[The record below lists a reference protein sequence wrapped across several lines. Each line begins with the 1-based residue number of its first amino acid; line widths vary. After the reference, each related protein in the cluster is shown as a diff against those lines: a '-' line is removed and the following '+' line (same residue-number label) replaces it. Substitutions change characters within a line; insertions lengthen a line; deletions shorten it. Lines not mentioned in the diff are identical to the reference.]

1 MTLVS
6 QETESTTTHHH
17 PSSTKPPPMNPKMY
31 ALLDSVPDTYW
42 RYVARHE
49 LFANL
54 WQQHREQQPKY
65 RVLDVGCGSGA
76 LLAYLAKRAKLTSVG
91 VDLFPGTLPNCIQ
104 RGINAVSAADATA
117 LPFRANLFDFV
128 IAQDVIEHIE
138 DDARALDEVYRV
150 CAPGGLT
157 LVLVPAFEF
166 LWSAR
171 DVGLHHYRRYT
182 LNQLAQ
188 RVRTAGFDLVH
199 RTYTDLFLVPLLWGA
214 IVTARRTPDG
224 LADLDSDAAPG
235 ESGMTNQALLAVS
248 RLEAAYAQRATLPFG
263 VSAVVLARKPLSN
276 EVT

>member
-1 MTLVS
+1 MTFGSPQEEQTANDSS
-6 QETESTTTHHH
+6 QLTH
-17 PSSTKPPPMNPKMY
+17 PPMNPEMY

-54 WQQHREQQPKY
+54 WRQHREKNPNY

-76 LLAYLAKRAKLTSVG
+76 LLAYLAKRARLTSVG
-91 VDLFPGTLPNCIQ
+91 VDLFPGTLPYCVQ
-104 RGINAVSAADATA
+104 RGVSAVSAADATA

-138 DDARALDEVYRV
+138 DDARALDEIYRV
-150 CAPGGLT
+150 CVPGGLA
-157 LVLVPAFEF
+157 LILVPAFDF

-171 DVGLHHYRRYT
+171 DVGLHHFRRYT
-182 LNQLAQ
+182 LGQLTQ
-188 RVRTAGFDLVH
+188 RVQTVGFNLVH

-214 IVTARRTPDG
+214 IVTAPRTADG

-235 ESGMTNQALLAVS
+235 KSGIINQALLAVS
-248 RLEAAYAQRATLPFG
+248 RLEASYANRATLPFG
-263 VSAVVLARKPLSN
+263 VSAVVLVRKPLRN
-276 EVT
+276 EVI